1 MLVYDCSAAIEGNV
15 VTSGPLATIFS
26 DNGLTEIN
34 QSDAPVKTSDLGFFE
49 FWTGE
54 RRVTLQPI
62 FQGQRGRAIR
72 DVDIP
77 GDLSGELNDIKNRL
91 ALAEQSTHADTITAL
106 ADIDPEPNKGI
117 MFDSEG
123 AMAMFDVTP
132 AARALLDDPDVETM
146 RQTLGIEE
154 GGGSGTGSPYFVS
167 GFFTNAPTAV
177 QTLTI
182 HVFAADVTFEDN
194 FAGLRLTCGSWPS
207 ADFTLSVRQDNM
219 TIGTIK
225 ISPTGTITG
234 NSIGSNAIT
243 FLAGQVMEIVAPVGT
258 DAWISN
264 CAFTLQG
271 VRA

>member
-1 MLVYDCSAAIEGNV
+1 MTEIDQSAAPIRTN
-15 VTSGPLATIFS
+15 
-26 DNGLTEIN
+26 
-34 QSDAPVKTSDLGFFE
+34 DLGFFE
-49 FWTGE
+49 FWTSE
-54 RRVTLQPI
+54 RRVILQPML
-62 FQGQRGRAIR
+62 QNQRGRAIR

-77 GDLSGELNDIKNRL
+77 GNLAPELNEIKNRL
-91 ALAEQSTHADTITAL
+91 ALAEQATHADTVMAL
-106 ADIDPEPNKGI
+106 ADIDPEPNKGL

-132 AARALLDDPDVETM
+132 AARALLDDPDIETM

-154 GGGSGTGSPYFVS
+154 GGSGVGSPYFVS
-167 GFFTNAPTAV
+167 GFFTNAPSAN

-207 ADFTLSVRQDNM
+207 ADFTLYVRQDNM

-234 NSIGSNAIT
+234 NSFGSNPIA

-258 DAWISN
+258 DAWITN
-264 CAFTLQG
+264 CAYTLEG
-271 VRA
+271 VLA